1 MAVKVAIDLGVFSV
15 LNEATKPVSLEE
27 LAVVKQADPLL
38 VG

>member
-1 MAVKVAIDLGVFSV
+1 MTVKVAIDLGVFSV
-15 LNEATKPVSLEE
+15 FNEAIKLVSLEE